1 MGKAVK
7 NGEGCEECQ
16 GCEECEGCEGWGRY
30 ELQACVSGLAVAL
43 NYS

>member
-1 MGKAVK
+1 MKNGKAVK
-7 NGEGCEECQ
+7 NGE